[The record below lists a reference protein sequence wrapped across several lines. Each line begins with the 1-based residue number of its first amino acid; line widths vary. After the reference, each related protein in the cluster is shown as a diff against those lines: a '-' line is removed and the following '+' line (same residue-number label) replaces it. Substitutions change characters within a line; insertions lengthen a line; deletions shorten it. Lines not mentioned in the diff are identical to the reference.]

1 MAYAVGYACPS
12 ACRFWDPYRGAENGD
27 IVARGS
33 RGEGKS
39 DFREIWLRDLTLAAT
54 CPYCVRTSAAEEP
67 RFSFCANGSMGQGA
81 HEPQKGCPAIG
92 NLFRVE
98 GGGKRTI
105 EMFAVIKTGGKQYT
119 VAAND
124 VITIERLEGEAGD
137 VVAFSEVL
145 MIGGEKAVI
154 GSPLVAGA
162 TVAGELVEQARGP
175 KVISFKKRR
184 RQNSKRKKGHR
195 QHLSLV
201 RITEILTDGKKPS
214 GIKAAKPAAVKSD
227 ETKSAAAGVA
237 VAAVGGGQD
246 QSNLSLIAGIGPTIE
261 KKLRAAGIAT
271 WSEIAA
277 WGEVD
282 IAKWDEELKLR
293 GRATREEWV
302 EQAKEL
308 LAGKP
313 PRAKADQAEL
323 ASGEDR

>member
-1 MAYAVGYACPS
+1 
-12 ACRFWDPYRGAENGD
+12 
-27 IVARGS
+27 
-33 RGEGKS
+33 
-39 DFREIWLRDLTLAAT
+39 
-54 CPYCVRTSAAEEP
+54 
-67 RFSFCANGSMGQGA
+67 
-81 HEPQKGCPAIG
+81 
-92 NLFRVE
+92 
-98 GGGKRTI
+98 
-105 EMFAVIKTGGKQYT
+105 MFAVIKTGGKQYT

-137 VVAFSEVL
+137 VISFTEVL
-145 MIGGEKAVI
+145 MLGGDKVVV

-214 GIKAAKPAAVKSD
+214 GAKAAKPAK
-227 ETKSAAAGVA
+227 VA
-237 VAAVGGGQD
+237 VAAAGAAVAAAALSDGGRD
-246 QSNLSLIAGIGPTIE
+246 ESNLSLISGVGPTIE
-261 KKLRAAGIAT
+261 KKLRAAGITT
-271 WSEIAA
+271 WSQIAA
-277 WGEVD
+277 WDEAA
-282 IAKWDEELKLR
+282 IAKWDEELALR

-313 PRAKADQAEL
+313 PRAKVDQAEL
-323 ASGEDR
+323 ASGEDK

>member
-1 MAYAVGYACPS
+1 
-12 ACRFWDPYRGAENGD
+12 
-27 IVARGS
+27 
-33 RGEGKS
+33 
-39 DFREIWLRDLTLAAT
+39 
-54 CPYCVRTSAAEEP
+54 
-67 RFSFCANGSMGQGA
+67 
-81 HEPQKGCPAIG
+81 
-92 NLFRVE
+92 
-98 GGGKRTI
+98 
-105 EMFAVIKTGGKQYT
+105 MFAVIKTGGKQYT

-137 VVAFSEVL
+137 VISFSEVL
-145 MIGGEKAVI
+145 MIGGEKAVV
-154 GSPLVAGA
+154 GAPFVAGA
-162 TVAGELVEQARGP
+162 TVAGQLVEQTRGI
-175 KVISFKKRR
+175 KTISFKKRR

-201 RITEILTDGKKPS
+201 LITEILTDGKKPS
-214 GIKAAKPAAVKSD
+214 GVKVTEAKAAKVV
-227 ETKSAAAGVA
+227 AAAGAA
-237 VAAVGGGQD
+237 VAAAAIAGGAGD

-261 KKLRAAGIAT
+261 KKLRAAGIQT

-277 WGEVD
+277 WDEAA

-323 ASGEDR
+323 ASGEDK